1 MNTFNWLQL
10 EQMGASAGLLLV
22 ALGTLMYVLHVL
34 LPKPWLRLTA
44 TIIMGLAA
52 VSLMASVAARSIQ
65 AEFFALSNM
74 YEALLICT
82 IGLLVAFVVI
92 ERWFSVPNLGWAVG
106 FLALI
111 MLFYGGSLPTDIT
124 PLQAALRS
132 YCRAIHVPPLL
143 LSYGFFTVAF
153 FSSVGFLV
161 VDTKQQGALSRAMLR
176 ESLLPADGIG
186 AVGGTGGG
194 EVSAYN
200 ADQSNSGGL
209 LDRSFTGYGA
219 VYDEVTYRAI
229 AAGFPLLMIGVILGA
244 LWANEAWG
252 NYWSWDPKESMSLV
266 TLLGYGVYLHM
277 RLNGEHSP
285 RTLAWVSVIGFLLV
299 LMTFVGVNMWG
310 FGSLHSY
317 GAIET

>member
-1 MNTFNWLQL
+1 M
-10 EQMGASAGLLLV
+10 
-22 ALGTLMYVLHVL
+22 
-34 LPKPWLRLTA
+34 
-44 TIIMGLAA
+44 
-52 VSLMASVAARSIQ
+52 
-65 AEFFALSNM
+65 
-74 YEALLICT
+74 
-82 IGLLVAFVVI
+82 
-92 ERWFSVPNLGWAVG
+92 
-106 FLALI
+106 
-111 MLFYGGSLPTDIT
+111 
-124 PLQAALRS
+124 
-132 YCRAIHVPPLL
+132 
-143 LSYGFFTVAF
+143 
-153 FSSVGFLV
+153 
-161 VDTKQQGALSRAMLR
+161 
-176 ESLLPADGIG
+176 
-186 AVGGTGGG
+186 
-194 EVSAYN
+194 
-200 ADQSNSGGL
+200 

>member
-1 MNTFNWLQL
+1 MMTFNWLAI
-10 EQMGASAGLLLV
+10 EQWGVGTGLLIV
-22 ALGTLMYVLHVL
+22 ALSTLLYVLHVL
-34 LPKPWLRLTA
+34 LPKRWMAHGASIT
-44 TIIMGLAA
+44 MGLGA
-52 VSLMASVAARSIQ
+52 LCLIISVAARSVQ

-82 IGLLVAFVVI
+82 IGLLVAFVI
-92 ERWFSVPNLGWAVG
+92 LERWFKVPNLGWAVG

-132 YCRAIHVPPLL
+132 YWRAIHVPPLL

-161 VDTKQQGALSRAMLR
+161 ADTKQQGALSRAILR
-176 ESLLPADGIG
+176 QSLMPTDTSTIAGDP
-186 AVGGTGGG
+186 
-194 EVSAYN
+194 SATYN
-200 ADQSNSGGL
+200 DDQSNSGGL
-209 LDRSFTGYGA
+209 LNQSFAGFGA
-219 VYDEVTYRAI
+219 MYDEVTYRAI
-229 AAGFPLLMIGVILGA
+229 SAGFPLLMIGVILGA

-277 RLNGEHSP
+277 RVNGEHSP
-285 RTLAWVSVIGFLLV
+285 RTLAWVSVVGFLLV

-317 GAIET
+317 GSIGS

>member
-132 YCRAIHVPPLL
+132 YWRAIHVPPLL

-299 LMTFVGVNMWG
+299 L
-310 FGSLHSY
+310 
-317 GAIET
+317 